1 MYKKIK
7 GTRLSHWKMTQLIT
21 EWCYAT
27 PAAICA
33 RKLNLSRTTVDL
45 WYKRIRLSIIRLPP
59 PLPFTGAVEVDES
72 YFGIKPLGL
81 KGTGTIGKVG
91 IFGIRSRETG
101 QVWATI
107 VPGIISQKNIIPI
120 IQKSISPK
128 ATIYSDG
135 FGGYTPLKSLGY
147 KHHVVYHAHTFT
159 TSFGVH
165 TNGIESFWRY
175 LRHFFRSKRTIGRK
189 LYPIYL
195 QEAVFRFNTRPTSK
209 LREVVRKN
217 LRQI

>member
-1 MYKKIK
+1 MYQKIK
-7 GTRLSHWKMTQLIT
+7 GTRLSHWKMAQLIT
-21 EWCYAT
+21 EWCYTT
-27 PAAICA
+27 PAAVCA

-45 WYKRIRLSIIRLPP
+45 WYKRIRSSIIHLPP

-72 YFGIKPLGL
+72 YFGIKPFGL
-81 KGTGTIGKVG
+81 KGRGMVGKVP
-91 IFGIRSRETG
+91 IFGIRSRETS
-101 QVWATI
+101 QVWATTMSEET
-107 VPGIISQKNIIPI
+107 SQKSIIPI
-120 IQKSISPK
+120 IKERIAST

-135 FGGYTPLKSLGY
+135 FGGYAPLKSLGY
-147 KHHVVYHAHTFT
+147 GHRVVYHAHTYK

-189 LYPIYL
+189 LYSNYL
-195 QEAVFRFNTRPTSK
+195 KEAVFRFNTRSPLK

-217 LRQI
+217 LHNS

>member
-7 GTRLSHWKMTQLIT
+7 GTRLSHWKIAQLIT

-45 WYKRIRLSIIRLPP
+45 WYKRIRSSVINLPP

-72 YFGIKPLGL
+72 YFGTKPFGL
-81 KGTGTIGKVG
+81 KGRGMIGKVG
-91 IFGIRSRETG
+91 IFGIRSKETG
-101 QVWATI
+101 LVWATI

-120 IQKSISPK
+120 IKKCISPK
-128 ATIYSDG
+128 TTIYSDG
-135 FGGYTPLKSLGY
+135 FGGYTPLKSMGY
-147 KHHVVYHAHTFT
+147 KHRVVYHAHTFA
-159 TSFGVH
+159 TSLGVH

-175 LRHFFRSKRTIGRK
+175 LRYFFRSKRTIGRK

-195 QEAVFRFNTRPTSK
+195 QEAIFRFNTRPVSK